1 MLDICESDPNMPFP
15 ENEMQIRL
23 AGHIAVLAGEIG
35 ERNIWHFDKLS
46 AAADYILAEWQ
57 ATGLDGRR
65 LEYQSRGIGVANLE
79 TEFAGRTH
87 PHEIVIVGAHY
98 DSVFGS
104 PGANDNA
111 SGVAA
116 LLEIGRLLS
125 GAELSRTVRL
135 VAFVN
140 EEPPFFM
147 RDDMGSYIY
156 ARRCR
161 RNNENIVAM
170 LSLET
175 IGCYDDMPGSQRYPF
190 PLGLLYPDTAN
201 FIGFVG
207 NLNSRKLV
215 KKVLASFRRHM
226 SFPAQGVAAPGWM
239 TGIGW
244 SDHWSFWQA
253 GYPALMVTDTAL
265 FRSDS
270 YHTETDT
277 PEKIDYP
284 RLTSVVAGLNRV
296 IEEMGTSSGTSF

>member
-1 MLDICESDPNMPFP
+1 MPEVSQSDPNMPPP
-15 ENEMQIRL
+15 EDELQIRL
-23 AGHIAVLAGEIG
+23 VGHIARLAGEIG

-57 ATGLDGRR
+57 ERGLDARR
-65 LEYQSRGIGVANLE
+65 LGYQARGMEVANLE
-79 TEFAGRTH
+79 LEFTGRTH
-87 PHEIVIVGAHY
+87 PREIVIIGAHY
-98 DSVFGS
+98 DSVVGS

-116 LLEIGRLLS
+116 LLEMARLLS
-125 GAELSRTVRL
+125 GAELARTIRL

-140 EEPPFFM
+140 EEPPFFQ
-147 RDDMGSYIY
+147 RDDMGSYVY

-175 IGCYDDMPGSQRYPF
+175 IGYYSDIPGSQRYPF
-190 PLGLLYPDTAN
+190 PFNLFYPDTAN

-215 KKVLASFRRHM
+215 SQVLTSFRRHT
-226 SFPAQGVAAPGWM
+226 SFPAQGVAAPGWIM
-239 TGIGW
+239 GIGW

-265 FRSDS
+265 FRNDS
-270 YHTETDT
+270 YHTGADT
-277 PEKIDYP
+277 PEKVDYP
-284 RLTSVVAGLNRV
+284 RLASVVAGLSRV
-296 IEEMGTSSGTSF
+296 IAEIA